1 MPHSSTPAPNELLVV
16 ATGNAGKLREFR
28 ELLAGLPCRTAS
40 QADLMVAPVAETG
53 ATFAENALLKAR
65 HAAAITGMAAIGDDS
80 GLEVDALGGAPGIYS
95 ARYAGPAADDAANNA
110 KLMAELGRRPLAVR
124 TARYRCALA
133 FVRGPADPAPLT
145 AVAAWEGLLLDAP
158 RGAAG
163 FGYDP
168 YFWLP
173 DLGRTAAE
181 LDITEKNRLSHR
193 GRALLALRDALGGA

>member
-1 MPHSSTPAPNELLVV
+1 
-16 ATGNAGKLREFR
+16 
-28 ELLAGLPCRTAS
+28 
-40 QADLMVAPVAETG
+40 
-53 ATFAENALLKAR
+53 
-65 HAAAITGMAAIGDDS
+65 
-80 GLEVDALGGAPGIYS
+80 
-95 ARYAGPAADDAANNA
+95 
-110 KLMAELGRRPLAVR
+110 
-124 TARYRCALA
+124 
-133 FVRGPADPAPLT
+133 
-145 AVAAWEGLLLDAP
+145 VAAWEGLLLDAP

>member
-1 MPHSSTPAPNELLVV
+1 
-16 ATGNAGKLREFR
+16 
-28 ELLAGLPCRTAS
+28 
-40 QADLMVAPVAETG
+40 
-53 ATFAENALLKAR
+53 
-65 HAAAITGMAAIGDDS
+65 MAAIGDDS